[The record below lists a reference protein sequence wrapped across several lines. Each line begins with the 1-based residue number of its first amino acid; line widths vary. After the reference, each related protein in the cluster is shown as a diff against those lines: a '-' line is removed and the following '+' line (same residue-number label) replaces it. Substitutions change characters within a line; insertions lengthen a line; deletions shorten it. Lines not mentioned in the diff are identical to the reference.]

1 MREERGFTMWL
12 RLIITL
18 TCLLMLAPNVALS
31 ADQHVLG
38 TITAIDA
45 THVEI
50 KTAMG
55 QLVNVQVNKKTR
67 YKDESNSKKATMPE
81 VGNRVVIMADKI
93 EKKGNNMFNVLHCST
108 CAQLVETICVQL
120 LFFIMK
126 HDKGHRSSNRF
137 ESFYVF

>member
-18 TCLLMLAPNVALS
+18 TCLLILAPNVALS

-93 EKKGNNMFNVLHCST
+93 EKKGNNMLLATDIHFSSAKRVPALT
-108 CAQLVETICVQL
+108 PPVPAQ
-120 LFFIMK
+120 
-126 HDKGHRSSNRF
+126 
-137 ESFYVF
+137 

>member
-1 MREERGFTMWL
+1 MWL
-12 RLIITL
+12 RLIVTL
-18 TCLLMLAPNVALS
+18 TCLFMPAPSFALS

-38 TITAIDA
+38 TITEIDA

-93 EKKGNNMFNVLHCST
+93 EKKGNNM
-108 CAQLVETICVQL
+108 L
-120 LFFIMK
+120 LATDIHF
-126 HDKGHRSSNRF
+126 SSAKR
-137 ESFYVF
+137 VPVPTLPAPIQ